1 MWLCNICW
9 YVCWVFSSEKIK
21 CFCCWNILSF
31 QTLMTLSLFIALW
44 IPWLSYVDC
53 NYFSWFFSSEKNKY
67 FWCWHIVS
75 SPTLMTL
82 NLFIALWIPLLP
94 MLTVDIFVDFFFWK
108 KQILLMLKHSIIS
121 NSNDIKLVHCPL
133 NSFIFSFQSCWHSK

>member
-1 MWLCNICW
+1 MLICLLGLFFCQNK
-9 YVCWVFSSEKIK
+9 Y
-21 CFCCWNILSF
+21 FCCWNILSF

-53 NYFSWFFSSEKNKY
+53 NYFCWFFSSEKNKY
-67 FWCWHIVS
+67 FWYWHIVS

-94 MLTVDIFVDFFFWK
+94 MLTVDIFVGFFNLK